1 MTSPLFS
8 VPSADFDTDKDAR
21 GKNAR
26 WESGGECK
34 DKRGGGGEQGES
46 DKLKSERDEE

>member
-34 DKRGGGGEQGES
+34 DKGWGEQGES